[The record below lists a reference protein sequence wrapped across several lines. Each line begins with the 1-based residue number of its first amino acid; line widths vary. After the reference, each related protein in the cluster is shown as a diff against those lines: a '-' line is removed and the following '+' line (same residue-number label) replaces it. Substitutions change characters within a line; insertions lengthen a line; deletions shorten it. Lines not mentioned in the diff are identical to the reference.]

1 MNVRSRITTS
11 LQSNGTPSRDS
22 MKFWWATLLLKSSF
36 VTRLR
41 SGGSGC
47 INRVT
52 SIRRAKGSKRP
63 GQEIENRTSNA
74 VRYPPRKHLSH
85 RQRAV
90 TLGLAGLSYLDRNS
104 AAVPCRTNREQNVS
118 LQGLPLQ
125 KTDMLKSSIMK
136 LDSRGFLLAS
146 SSALVL

>member
-47 INRVT
+47 INQGT
-52 SIRRAKGSKRP
+52 SIRRAKSSKRP
-63 GQEIENRTSNA
+63 GQEIQNRTSNG
-74 VRYPPRKHLSH
+74 VRYLPRNTPVSS
-85 RQRAV
+85 

-104 AAVPCRTNREQNVS
+104 AAVLCRTKREQNVT
-118 LQGLPLQ
+118 L
-125 KTDMLKSSIMK
+125 
-136 LDSRGFLLAS
+136 RGRTPQ
-146 SSALVL
+146 V